1 VVSRS
6 IPDSP
11 SEPVSTGAGEGAPAP
26 PDRDEALAGEPG
38 GAAKP
43 AEPTLSAD
51 EPTLSA
57 DEPTLS
63 ADEPTLSA
71 DEPTL
76 SADEIARLV
85 QSRHDAP
92 YGVLGPHPAPGG
104 RGTVVRAFLPEAV
117 CVLLRVAGQGEADHP
132 ETLRSIDPQGVF
144 EVILPD
150 VPDPASMP
158 PYHFLVRWSGDA
170 ALVAVADP
178 YRFSPPEFT
187 EQDAALFATGRHA
200 ALFEKLG
207 ARPTERGG
215 TAGADFG
222 VWAPGAGRVSV
233 VGSFNAWDG
242 RRHPMQ
248 RMGTS
253 GVWQIF
259 VPGAAPGDLYKFEIK
274 TPEGAV
280 FLKPDPFAACTE
292 PSPHRASVV
301 AEIARR
307 RWRDAIWRASGKARQ
322 LDERGMRPHPV
333 SPGATPEEAVR
344 SAEGAGCG
352 FVELASD
359 VAGTARS
366 GLFACP
372 AAFGEPQRLLDWVET
387 CHLQGIGVV
396 FPAPEAVLL
405 SVTSDLSWFDGSRL
419 FETSGVETSGSE
431 TADSEISGFEAS
443 GSETADGEAADA
455 LQLDLTKGEV
465 RSILLSSAAFRLRF
479 WHADA
484 LACDVEALPLL
495 ADLPKELLA
504 GPALLVRDAVWTTAL
519 SATATR
525 LICSGRHD
533 DPYAVLGRH
542 ALPPAKAGSPGA
554 VPARQGV
561 VVRTLQPGAEAVF
574 LELPDAPHLE
584 FEMPLVDPAGLF
596 ESWVPAAP
604 DSWRFRVVD
613 ADGQSSVA
621 IDPYAFADFT
631 FDADDRLL
639 FGEGNHYRIY
649 EKLGAHPRTVGGVA
663 GVTFAVWAPNAEGVG
678 AVGPFNDWNGLAHQ
692 MKRHGSSG
700 VWETFVPGAGEG
712 DTYKFEVRARSGHV
726 FLKTDP
732 FATCTEVPPA
742 TASVVHDLDGIH
754 RWRDQ
759 AWLDSRRGSRPWQE
773 PIAIYEV
780 HLGSWV
786 RGAGGR
792 RLSYSEVARRLV
804 PYVKGLGFTHIEL
817 LPIAEHPYEPSWGY
831 QVSHFYAPTARFGP
845 PEELMEFVDICH
857 EGGVGVI
864 LDWVPG
870 HFPKDAHALAWF
882 DGTHLFEHD
891 DPRKGE
897 HPDWGTL
904 IFNYGRHEVE
914 NFLIANALFWLEVYH
929 FDGLRVDAVASMLYL
944 DYSRPAYG
952 GWIPNAFGG
961 RENLEAIEFLKHT
974 NSILHARFPGVLMIA
989 EESTSWPNVS
999 RPTDQGGLGF
1009 GFKWNM
1015 GWMHDTLAY
1024 FSVPPAERRWH
1035 YGKLTF
1041 SIVYAFNENFVLSL
1055 SHDEVVH
1062 LKRSLLGKMPGEECE
1077 RFANLRLLFALMYA
1091 HPGKKLL
1098 FMGGELG
1105 QESEWSHET
1114 ELDWRA
1120 LERKPNRALGWYIQ
1134 DLNRLYRTQP
1144 PLHEVDS
1151 RAGGFEWLEADNAED
1166 STLAFLRKAKDPRRA
1181 LLFAGNFSAISRP
1194 GHRIGV
1200 PYPVIYSV
1208 LLNSNDER
1216 YGGSGTSRSAQVLA
1230 TEIPHNGQAFSIV
1243 LDLPALSAV
1252 ILQPAPAEGA

>member
-1 VVSRS
+1 MVGSS
-6 IPDSP
+6 IQDSP
-11 SEPVSTGAGEGAPAP
+11 SEPVSAGAGEGAPAR
-26 PDRDEALAGEPG
+26 PDRDEPAPTEPG
-38 GAAKP
+38 QAQK
-43 AEPTLSAD
+43 EPG
-51 EPTLSA
+51 
-57 DEPTLS
+57 
-63 ADEPTLSA
+63 
-71 DEPTL
+71 PTL
-76 SADEIARLV
+76 SADEIARIV

-92 YGVLGPHPAPGG
+92 YSVLGLHPAPDG
-104 RGTVVRAFLPEAV
+104 RGTVVRAFFPEAV
-117 CVLLRVAGQGEADHP
+117 RARLRVAGENGGDQPAD
-132 ETLRSIDPQGVF
+132 LRAIDPQGMF
-144 EVILPD
+144 EVVLFD
-150 VPDPASMP
+150 VPDPAAMP
-158 PYHFLVRWSGDA
+158 AYHFLVGWSEDA
-170 ALVAVADP
+170 PLVEVADP

-187 EQDAALFATGRHA
+187 GEDAALFAAGRHA
-200 ALFEKLG
+200 VLFEKLG
-207 ARPTERGG
+207 ARPAERDGAAG
-215 TAGADFG
+215 TDFG
-222 VWAPGAGRVSV
+222 VWAPGAARVSI
-233 VGSFNAWDG
+233 VGSFNGWDG

-259 VPGAAPGDLYKFEIK
+259 VPGAAPGDFYKFEIK
-274 TPEGAV
+274 THEGAV
-280 FLKPDPFAACTE
+280 FLKPDPFAAVTE
-292 PSPHRASVV
+292 PSQHRASVV
-301 AEIARR
+301 AGIARW
-307 RWRDAIWRASGKARQ
+307 RWRDAQWTTTGKARQ
-322 LDERGMRPHPV
+322 FDERGLRTHRV
-333 SPGATPEEAVR
+333 SPEATAEEAVR
-344 SAEGAGCG
+344 AAASTGCA
-352 FVELASD
+352 FVELTSD
-359 VAGTARS
+359 AAGTARA

-372 AAFGEPQRLLDWVET
+372 AVFGEPQRLLDWIET

-396 FPAPEAVLL
+396 FPAPEEVLL
-405 SVTSDLSWFDGSRL
+405 NAVSDLSWFDGSRL
-419 FETSGVETSGSE
+419 FETSRSETS
-431 TADSEISGFEAS
+431 
-443 GSETADGEAADA
+443 DA
-455 LQLDLTKGEV
+455 LHLDLTKGEV
-465 RSILLSSAAFRLRF
+465 RSILLSAAAFRLRF

-495 ADLPKELLA
+495 ADLPKDLLA
-504 GPALLVRDAVWTTAL
+504 GPALLVRDPAWTTAL
-519 SATATR
+519 SATAVR
-525 LICSGRHD
+525 LICGGRHD
-533 DPYAVLGRH
+533 DPYAVLGCH
-542 ALPPAKAGSPGA
+542 ALPPAKAGSTSAMPS
-554 VPARQGV
+554 RQGA
-561 VVRTLQPGAEAVF
+561 VVRTLRPGAAAVH

-584 FEMPLVDPAGLF
+584 FEMTSLDPAGLF
-596 ESWVPAAP
+596 EGWIPEAP
-604 DSWRFRVVD
+604 GSWRFRVFD
-613 ADGQSSVA
+613 ANGESRVVV
-621 IDPYAFADFT
+621 DPYAFADFI
-631 FDADDRLL
+631 FNAEDRRL

-649 EKLGAHPRTVGGVA
+649 EKLGAHPRTVRNVA

-678 AVGPFNDWNGLAHQ
+678 AVGPFNGWNGLAHQ

-700 VWETFVPGAGEG
+700 VWETFVPGAGDG
-712 DTYKFEVRARSGHV
+712 DIYKFEVRARSGHV

-742 TASVVHDLDGIH
+742 TASVVHDLEGIH
-754 RWRDQ
+754 QWRDS
-759 AWLDSRRGSRPWQE
+759 AWLDARRGSRPWQE
-773 PIAIYEV
+773 PISIYEV

-786 RGAGGR
+786 KGPGGR
-792 RLSYSEVARRLV
+792 RLSYGEVARRLV

-831 QVSHFYAPTARFGP
+831 QVSHFYAPTSRFGP
-845 PEELMEFVDICH
+845 PEELMEFVDLCH
-857 EGGVGVI
+857 DGGVGVI

-1035 YGKLTF
+1035 HGKLTF

-1062 LKRSLLGKMPGEECE
+1062 LKRSLLGKMPGDERE

-1105 QESEWSHET
+1105 QESEWSHEA
-1114 ELDWRA
+1114 ELDWRV
-1120 LERKPNRALGWYIQ
+1120 LERKPNRALGWFIQ
-1134 DLNRLYRTQP
+1134 DLNGLYRAQP
-1144 PLHEVDS
+1144 PLHEVDC
-1151 RAGGFEWLEADNAED
+1151 RASGFEWLEADNAED

-1181 LLFAGNFSAISRP
+1181 LLFAGNFSAVSRP

-1200 PYPVIYSV
+1200 PYPVTYTA

-1216 YGGSGTSRSAQVLA
+1216 YGGSGSSRCPQVSAD
-1230 TEIPHNGQAFSIV
+1230 EIPHNGHAFSIA

-1252 ILQPAPAEGA
+1252 ILQPAPVEGA